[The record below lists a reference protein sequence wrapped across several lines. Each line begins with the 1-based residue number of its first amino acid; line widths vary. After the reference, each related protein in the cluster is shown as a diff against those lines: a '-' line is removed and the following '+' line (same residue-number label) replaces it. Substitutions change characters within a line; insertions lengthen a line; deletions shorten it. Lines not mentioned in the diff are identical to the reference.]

1 MHQKVQLRV
10 QPRAV
15 QAGATKRAP
24 GTTSRWVSANAK
36 GLAKVQAKLQGY
48 RKRKQW
54 QNCHSRQPC
63 AKHGA
68 RYYHMPKGGH
78 VPHTSCSRGPS
89 GGHRLQSNGRPH
101 PGRSAK
107 VRGPCIGYGALDR
120 QVYASVK
127 ETQIHAP
134 ICKVHKHVEANRK
147 RTGSLGYCIRKASVS
162 GTFSLGSFNLSKGF
176 KPRGWGNQCIKRRN
190 EGTPDRQINRM
201 VHVFGSVPSIF
212 RKSNRYLL
220 LIWQEGPDTEALCPN
235 P

>member
-1 MHQKVQLRV
+1 M
-10 QPRAV
+10 
-15 QAGATKRAP
+15 
-24 GTTSRWVSANAK
+24 
-36 GLAKVQAKLQGY
+36 QAKLQGH

-54 QNCHSRQPC
+54 QNRHSRQPC

-78 VPHTSCSRGPS
+78 VPHTSCSRANPADTGCKAR
-89 GGHRLQSNGRPH
+89 GTLGWPH
-101 PGRSAK
+101 PGRTAK
-107 VRGPCIGYGALDR
+107 VRGPRIGYGALDR
-120 QVYASVK
+120 QVYAGVK

-176 KPRGWGNQCIKRRN
+176 KPRGWGNQCIKKRN
-190 EGTPDRQINRM
+190 EGAPDRQINRM
-201 VHVFGSVPSIF
+201 MHVSGSVPSIF

-220 LIWQEGPDTEALCPN
+220 LVWQEGPDAETLCPN